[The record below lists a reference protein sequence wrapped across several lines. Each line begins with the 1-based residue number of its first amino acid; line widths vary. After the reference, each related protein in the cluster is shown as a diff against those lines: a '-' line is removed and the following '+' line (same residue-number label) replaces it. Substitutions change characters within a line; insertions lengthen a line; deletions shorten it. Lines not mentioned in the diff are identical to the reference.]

1 MASASFESK
10 TTLEDIKSIAV
21 LAGGWSGER
30 EVSLSSARGIVD
42 TLQQSGKY
50 KQVTFIDVKKDP
62 AQLLKDLTAAKPDI
76 IIVGI
81 HGMGCEDGVLQGF
94 LEMLQIPYTHSGV
107 TASALGMDK
116 VFSRILF
123 IHAGIPVPAWELCS
137 PETLLNGHRPFPF
150 PWVVKPRSE
159 GSSLGVSIVKT
170 PEDAKAVCQ
179 AWNHGPEILVET
191 YIKGQEIQTAVFEG
205 QSWGTIEVRPHEEFY
220 DYRAKY
226 TEGVTDHIMPA
237 DVSVDVYQRVGRLA
251 EKAYD
256 VVGCRGVAR
265 CDFRYDGT
273 TDKVY
278 LLEINTHPGF
288 TPLSL
293 VPEIARYN
301 GMSYLEVLEKM
312 MLSAL
317 THYAKDH
324 AVPAIQEEIVAETS
338 EVKPTDNR
346 KKKSEG

>member
-123 IHAGIPVPAWELCS
+123 MQAGIPVPTWEICT
-137 PETLLNGHRPFPF
+137 PEVILNGHRPFPF
-150 PWVVKPRSE
+150 PWVMKPRND

-170 PEDAKAVCQ
+170 PEEVVAVCQ
-179 AWNHGPEILVET
+179 NWTHGPEILVET
-191 YIKGQEIQTAVFEG
+191 YIKGQEINTAIFEG
-205 QSWGTIEVRPHEEFY
+205 QAWGNIELRPHEEFF

-237 DVSVDVYQRVGRLA
+237 DVPEDVHQRICHLA
-251 EKAYD
+251 EKAYRTI
-256 VVGCRGVAR
+256 GCRGVAR
-265 CDFRYDGT
+265 CDFIYERA
-273 TDKVY
+273 TDRIY
-278 LLEINTHPGF
+278 LLEINTQPGL
-288 TPLSL
+288 TGLSL
-293 VPEIARYN
+293 VPEIARYS
-301 GMSYLEVLEKM
+301 GFSYLDVLEKM

-317 THYAKDH
+317 THFARDH

-346 KKKSEG
+346 KKKGEG